1 MNEIVLNKDGT
12 LRSLI
17 GRDAVSLA
25 RVSTI
30 MSGLNIHIH
39 TGGQMRLTRMATPTF
54 LMKTASEYTGIKYK
68 RGQYQKAHDDLK
80 VWFELMKSALPIT
93 HQV

>member
-1 MNEIVLNKDGT
+1 MNEIVLNMDGT

-17 GRDAVSLA
+17 GHDAVSLA

-30 MSGLNIHIH
+30 MSGLEMHIQ

-54 LMKTASEYTGIKYK
+54 LLKAASEYTGIKYK